1 MNSTATLTKA
11 KQLSQSKNGKRSNG
25 HPPSGQKPTDVVW
38 RLSVERYHQM
48 IEAGLLTDDDPV
60 ELLEGWLIQKMPKG
74 PHHSGAIRRLRRTLE
89 RFFGEGWVVEPQ
101 DAITLLQSEPEPDIF
116 VARGDETTFLNRH
129 PYAEDLV
136 LIVEV
141 AEATLSRD
149 RNLKKRIYAQAG
161 IPTYWIVNLVDKQIE
176 VYSEPTTK
184 PKNST
189 YLQRKDYNLT
199 EEVPLLI
206 SGELVGE
213 ISVADVIA
221 VE

>member
-1 MNSTATLTKA
+1 MTSTAALTKTNH
-11 KQLSQSKNGKRSNG
+11 LELPKNGKRSNG
-25 HPPSGQKPTDVVW
+25 HLSGQKPTDVVW

-74 PHHSGAIRRLRRTLE
+74 PHHSVAIRRLRRTFEQFL
-89 RFFGEGWVVEPQ
+89 GEGWVVEPQ
-101 DAITLLQSEPEPDIF
+101 DAITLLQSEPEPDIY

-129 PYAEDLV
+129 PYADDLV
-136 LIVEV
+136 LLVEV

-161 IPTYWIVNLVDKQIE
+161 VPTYWIVNLVDRQIE
-176 VYSEPTTK
+176 VYSQPTTK
-184 PKNST
+184 AKNPT
-189 YLQRKDYNLT
+189 YSQRQDYGLDQK
-199 EEVPLLI
+199 VPLLI
-206 SGELVGE
+206 AGEVIGE
-213 ISVADVIA
+213 ISVADVIT